1 MKYSFNRLGI
11 LVLVFSMVSC
21 QKTEQTS
28 EKPKVKYDIPKTH
41 GKKETTYLLISHADA
56 AGEQIHKNTEL
67 SEKGFEQAAFWG
79 DYFSDKE
86 IDLFYTSTET
96 FAFQTMIPIVHPYKG
111 QIRNIDKQLSFNN
124 TFWNNTYGQK
134 SIIISSDQQNIDFVN
149 DILQYDKYKL
159 KDIKD
164 KTYLFKVHVN
174 KDRQIKDTLNNF

>member
-1 MKYSFNRLGI
+1 
-11 LVLVFSMVSC
+11 
-21 QKTEQTS
+21 
-28 EKPKVKYDIPKTH
+28 
-41 GKKETTYLLISHADA
+41 
-56 AGEQIHKNTEL
+56 
-67 SEKGFEQAAFWG
+67 
-79 DYFSDKE
+79 
-86 IDLFYTSTET
+86 
-96 FAFQTMIPIVHPYKG
+96 MIPIVHPYKG